1 MLMIMANGSE
11 SKVSSFEEERGRDDE
26 KPHGR
31 DDRSLVFG
39 VKIYAV
45 AGGGSEVDHF
55 RTT

>member
-55 RTT
+55 KTT